1 MLFDSLSV
9 LVVRGGA
16 VCLPTPPSWFSS
28 FFFFLIGVKTPSA
41 ILSFRGYD
49 HVGSNEVGVLQ
60 NAKENNFQRPAWE
73 DVVLWYSLLMM

>member
-1 MLFDSLSV
+1 MEKLKLYPNERKKLSNNQE
-9 LVVRGGA
+9 
-16 VCLPTPPSWFSS
+16 SDFF